1 MDSQDIAVLLEI
13 LGFRDTVGLLGSQ
26 DTLAPQGLVVLV
38 ATLAQLAHLGFRDI
52 AAPQEILDSQDTV
65 FLLE

>member
-1 MDSQDIAVLLEI
+1 VDSQDIAVLLEI

-52 AAPQEILDSQDTV
+52 VALQEVLALVDTV
-65 FLLE
+65 AQLE